1 MSSGKTKNTLAEVPW
16 LIEEYIPTY
25 RSENT
30 ANNGLVF
37 FSLPFRVNGKMKRNK
52 IVFGYDEKT
61 KTMTY
66 KTGLVV
72 DEDDY
77 LRHTL
82 IR

>member
-1 MSSGKTKNTLAEVPW
+1 MP
-16 LIEEYIPTY
+16 
-25 RSENT
+25 
-30 ANNGLVF
+30 
-37 FSLPFRVNGKMKRNK
+37 FSVNGKMKRNK
-52 IVFGYDEKT
+52 IVFGYDEIT

-77 LRHTL
+77 LQHTL